1 MNHST
6 VNILTLCDEILVAI
20 FNKLNN
26 IDVLHSLIGVNRELD
41 RLARDITFTQ
51 SLDLVAISSNKD
63 NDSRNNSI
71 LDRFCFDI
79 LPRIQHNIDCLTLD
93 LLLMD
98 RILRIG
104 HYSKLYKINLVI
116 FQLEMA
122 SRILNVKNMFLFS
135 PISLIDLPSTTCYSS
150 NIVYLNVSLR
160 NFDDCVC
167 LLDERLS

>member
-1 MNHST
+1 
-6 VNILTLCDEILVAI
+6 
-20 FNKLNN
+20 
-26 IDVLHSLIGVNRELD
+26 
-41 RLARDITFTQ
+41 
-51 SLDLVAISSNKD
+51 
-63 NDSRNNSI
+63 SI

-104 HYSKLYKINLVI
+104 HYSKLHKINLVI